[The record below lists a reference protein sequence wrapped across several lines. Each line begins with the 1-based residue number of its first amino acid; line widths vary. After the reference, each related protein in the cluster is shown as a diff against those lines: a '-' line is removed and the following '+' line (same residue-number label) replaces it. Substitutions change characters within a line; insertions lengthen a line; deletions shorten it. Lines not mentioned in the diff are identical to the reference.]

1 LIDSCTYEGQKFT
14 SDQLDPTSTALLLTS
29 RAVYEDAVQT
39 LYDHARF
46 ELVVLAGSPRPYEVP
61 NEYERMTKLSQRNVL
76 GKIGDCAQL
85 LSRIRHATV
94 VIQPGRKPDAKKYEQ
109 RLVCFL
115 KALGGGAHL
124 RNLSVHINIGRT
136 RRKETSP
143 EAIETFSRVTS
154 ALCTHM
160 VAEPHKPRH
169 TVVVIGLPSNEIPD
183 GFQADPPRLRAL
195 MDASKA
201 PRPEQVCNWDAE
213 VSQSQC
219 FKRGVYGAR
228 QDRLPWNPWSEL
240 DWSVVLPVL
249 PIILPFRLVRSPLM
263 TLDVAVGLLLVPV
276 EKAVRRK
283 MKGQLLISGPPLD
296 RGAKFIG
303 KMFCLK
309 N

>member
-1 LIDSCTYEGQKFT
+1 
-14 SDQLDPTSTALLLTS
+14 
-29 RAVYEDAVQT
+29 
-39 LYDHARF
+39 
-46 ELVVLAGSPRPYEVP
+46 
-61 NEYERMTKLSQRNVL
+61 
-76 GKIGDCAQL
+76 
-85 LSRIRHATV
+85 
-94 VIQPGRKPDAKKYEQ
+94 
-109 RLVCFL
+109 
-115 KALGGGAHL
+115 
-124 RNLSVHINIGRT
+124 
-136 RRKETSP
+136 
-143 EAIETFSRVTS
+143 
-154 ALCTHM
+154 
-160 VAEPHKPRH
+160 
-169 TVVVIGLPSNEIPD
+169 
-183 GFQADPPRLRAL
+183 